1 MMKRLSL
8 LVLLSPLLPVLN
20 SCTSPVDPVIE
31 ARLKQEVAAF
41 NSNAQ
46 KVTDS
51 GIRMDSASTSGMKL
65 RFNFTLLN
73 NQKSDFDSMVFAGR
87 AKADVLATLS
97 SGANAA
103 FFRDNGIRI
112 TYNYY
117 DRNSALIST
126 VAIQP
131 EDYDKQAPEQ

>member
-1 MMKRLSL
+1 MKVYSFFTCLALIL
-8 LVLLSPLLPVLN
+8 LT
-20 SCTSPVDPVIE
+20 CGCASPVDPAVT

-46 KVTDS
+46 QVTDS
-51 GIRMDSASTSGMKL
+51 GIRMDSASTSGRRL

-73 NQKSDFDSMVFAGR
+73 NRKSDFDSTVFAER
-87 AKADVLATLS
+87 AKADVFATLS

-117 DRNSALIST
+117 DRSGALIST

-131 EDYDKQAPEQ
+131 EDYNKQPSEQ